1 MNLYVHVPFCRGKCA
16 YCAFYSE
23 PRFDGDLWKCYLAE
37 LERRFAAFPGKEEP
51 VTTLYIGGGTPTLPP
66 VDGLRSFFRLFRDS
80 FSLAPDAEISIEC
93 NPETITPE
101 KAELLA
107 GFANRV
113 SMGAQS
119 FSPVLLEAIGRTS
132 KDPEKIRSAF
142 RMLRSAGIGNIGLDL
157 MYALPGEDMTLL
169 KQNLDSALELEPT
182 HLSAYSLTLEEGT
195 ALAERTAL
203 SVPSDDLSAEMWE
216 FIGSYTAEIL
226 PRYEISNY
234 AKRDDE
240 CRHNQAVWH
249 GERYFGFGPAACSFD
264 GVRRWTEPAS
274 LNGWLAGDPAE
285 EDLIPRETR
294 LAEIFMM
301 GLRTVRGWRVSEFE
315 RVTGNSLACLEDKI
329 ERLVNSGLLLR
340 EGEVIRATEKG
351 LPFWNVIAEEL
362 L

>member
-182 HLSAYSLTLEEGT
+182 HLSAYSLKPRLRNGRLFPSR
-195 ALAERTAL
+195 AMISPRRCGNS
-203 SVPSDDLSAEMWE
+203 SVPIRRR
-216 FIGSYTAEIL
+216 F
-226 PRYEISNY
+226 
-234 AKRDDE
+234 
-240 CRHNQAVWH
+240 CRVMKFPITRKGTMNAVTT
-249 GERYFGFGPAACSFD
+249 
-264 GVRRWTEPAS
+264 RRS
-274 LNGWLAGDPAE
+274 G
-285 EDLIPRETR
+285 
-294 LAEIFMM
+294 
-301 GLRTVRGWRVSEFE
+301 
-315 RVTGNSLACLEDKI
+315 TGNGISD
-329 ERLVNSGLLLR
+329 SGR
-340 EGEVIRATEKG
+340 RPVPSTESAG
-351 LPFWNVIAEEL
+351 GRSQLP
-362 L
+362 

>member
-1 MNLYVHVPFCRGKCA
+1 MPKDIEREIESLYRKLYSELDCFRQNNR
-16 YCAFYSE
+16 FYSIRE
-23 PRFDGDLWKCYLAE
+23 LMRRNAVSRRIVEKALKRLE
-37 LERRFAAFPGKEEP
+37 LEG
-51 VTTLYIGGGTPTLPP
+51 
-66 VDGLRSFFRLFRDS
+66 
-80 FSLAPDAEISIEC
+80 EISIEPTC
-93 NPETITPE
+93 GIFVSAKRSRNSFAIASVHCDWP
-101 KAELLA
+101 AEYW
-107 GFANRV
+107 V
-113 SMGAQS
+113 
-119 FSPVLLEAIGRTS
+119 
-132 KDPEKIRSAF
+132 
-142 RMLRSAGIGNIGLDL
+142 
-157 MYALPGEDMTLL
+157 
-169 KQNLDSALELEPT
+169 NLDSALELEPT

-301 GLRTVRGWRVSEFE
+301 GLRTVLGWRVSEFE

>member
-23 PRFDGDLWKCYLAE
+23 PRFDEGLWNRYLAE
-37 LERRFAAFPGKEEP
+37 LECRFAAFPGRGEKI
-51 VTTLYIGGGTPTLPP
+51 TTLYIGGGTPTLPP
-66 VDGLRSFFRLFRDS
+66 VECLKSFFRLFRDS
-80 FSLAPDAEISIEC
+80 FSFAPDAEISIEC
-93 NPETITPE
+93 NPETMSPE

-107 GFANRV
+107 GFVNRV

-119 FSPVLLEAIGRTS
+119 FSPALLEAIGRTS

-142 RMLRSAGIGNIGLDL
+142 RMLRSAGLCNIGLDL
-157 MYALPGEDMTLL
+157 MYALPGEDMELL
-169 KQNLDSALELEPT
+169 KRDLDAALELEPT

-195 ALAERTAL
+195 ALAERTGL

-234 AKRDDE
+234 AQKEYE

-264 GVRRWTEPAS
+264 GFRRWTEQAS
-274 LNGWLAGDPAE
+274 LNGWLAGEKPE
-285 EDLIPRETR
+285 EDVIPRETR

-301 GLRTVRGWRVSEFE
+301 GLRTVRGWKISEFE
-315 RVTGNSLACLEDKI
+315 QVTGDSLRCLEKKI
-329 ERLVNSGLLLR
+329 AHLEEIGLLLR
-340 EGEVIRATEKG
+340 EGECIRATSEG
-351 LPFWNVIAEEL
+351 LLFWNVIAEEL

>member
-23 PRFDGDLWKCYLAE
+23 SRFDKSLWSRYLSE
-37 LERRFAAFPGKEEP
+37 LERRFAAFSCDEP
-51 VTTLYIGGGTPTLPP
+51 VKTLYIGGGTPTLPP
-66 VDGLRSFFRLFRDS
+66 VDCLKSFFALFRSS
-80 FSLAPDAEISIEC
+80 FPFAPDAEISIEC
-93 NPETITPE
+93 NPETMSRE

-107 GFANRV
+107 GFVNRV

-132 KDPEKIRSAF
+132 KDPGQIGAAF
-142 RMLRSAGIGNIGLDL
+142 RMLRSAGIRNIGLDL
-157 MYALPGEDMTLL
+157 MYALPGEDMALL
-169 KQNLDSALELEPT
+169 KRDLDSALELEPT

-195 ALAERTAL
+195 ALAERKSL
-203 SVPSDDLSAEMWE
+203 QVPSDDLSAEMWE

-234 AKRDDE
+234 AKGDYE

-274 LNGWLAGDPAE
+274 LNGWLAGVPAE

-301 GLRTVRGWRVSEFE
+301 GLRTVRGWRIPEFE
-315 RVTGNSLACLEDKI
+315 EVTGNSLRCLERKI
-329 ERLVNSGLLLR
+329 ARLEENGLLLR
-340 EGEVIRATEKG
+340 EGDVIRATRNG
-351 LPFWNVIAEEL
+351 LLFWNVIAEEL

>member
-23 PRFDGDLWKCYLAE
+23 PRFDGALWLRYLAE
-37 LERRFAAFPGKEEP
+37 LKRRFAAFSVEEP
-51 VTTLYIGGGTPTLPP
+51 VRTLYLGGGTPTLPP
-66 VDGLRSFFRLFRDS
+66 VDCLKPFFDLLRGS
-80 FSLAPDAEISIEC
+80 FSFAPDAEISMEC
-93 NPETITPE
+93 NPETMTPE
-101 KAELLA
+101 KADLLA
-107 GFANRV
+107 GFVNRV

-132 KDPEKIRSAF
+132 KDPGKIATAF
-142 RMLRSAGIGNIGLDL
+142 RMLRSAGIRNIGLDL
-157 MYALPGEDMTLL
+157 MYALPGEDLECL
-169 KQNLDSALELEPT
+169 KRDLDSALELEPE

-195 ALAERTAL
+195 ALAERTSL
-203 SVPSDDLSAEMWE
+203 SVPSEDLSAEMWE

-234 AKRDDE
+234 ARREYE

-264 GVRRWTEPAS
+264 GNCRWTEPAS
-274 LNGWLAGDPAE
+274 LRGWLAGDAPE
-285 EDLIPRETR
+285 MDVIPREER

-301 GLRTVRGWRVSEFE
+301 GLRTVRGWQVSEFE
-315 RVTGNSLACLEDKI
+315 LVTGNSLAGLEKKI
-329 ERLVNSGLLLR
+329 ASLTESGLLLR
-340 EGEVIRATEKG
+340 SGGTVRPTPRG
-351 LPFWNVIAEEL
+351 LLFWNVIAEEL